1 MENAQE
7 SNVLK
12 KLFGLREASLAL
24 IIIAFAALLSFMAPG
39 FLSAYNINTTLIGL
53 SMDGILAV
61 GMTLVLVVGGI
72 DLSVGSVMAFA
83 NVLAGM
89 TLVTLGL
96 NIWLS
101 VFISII
107 LSVFIG
113 FSISQFI
120 TKIHLSPFITTLS
133 MMSIGRGMAYIT
145 VSYTHLTLPTIY
157 SV

>member
-72 DLSVGSVMAFA
+72 DLSVGSVMAFCQCA
-83 NVLAGM
+83 CWYDNGNSGLKY
-89 TLVTLGL
+89 LVICIYF
-96 NIWLS
+96 NY
-101 VFISII
+101 FISFYR
-107 LSVFIG
+107 V
-113 FSISQFI
+113 
-120 TKIHLSPFITTLS
+120 
-133 MMSIGRGMAYIT
+133 
-145 VSYTHLTLPTIY
+145 
-157 SV
+157 